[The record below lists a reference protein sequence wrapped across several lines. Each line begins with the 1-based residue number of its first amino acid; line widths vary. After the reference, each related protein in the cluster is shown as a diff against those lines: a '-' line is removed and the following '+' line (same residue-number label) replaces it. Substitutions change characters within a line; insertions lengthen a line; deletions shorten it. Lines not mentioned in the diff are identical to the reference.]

1 MLNSQGIRGPPYR
14 FIHGNNKEV
23 VKMRQ
28 EALSK
33 PMALRHD
40 IFPRVQPHIYTWINK
55 YGKNYLSWDGVRA
68 ELVISEP
75 ELIKEVLKNSEKAF
89 PKRNPTVFISK
100 LVGNGLATVEGEKW
114 VKQRKLGNYAFHGE
128 SLKNMTPAVI
138 ASVETMLEKW
148 KGYVGKEIE
157 LFEEFRLLTS
167 EVISRTAFGS
177 SYSEGQK
184 IFDMLSKLA
193 IILHRNF
200 FKTRI
205 PWVSKLWKPAD
216 ILESEELANEIQGC
230 VMKMIKKRGDRVVN
244 GEADSF
250 GNDFLGL
257 LVNAYHDLD
266 DKNMLSLGDLVDEC
280 KTFYLAGQD
289 TVNSLLTWTVFLLAI
304 HGDWQEKARREV
316 IDIFGNQNPHPE
328 SIVKLKIMTMIIN
341 ETSRLYGPAN
351 GLMRKTGREVQIG
364 KLVLPANIDLY
375 IANVVPQHDPQLW
388 EDDVHLF
395 KPERF
400 AEGIAKATN
409 YNAAAFC
416 PFGIG
421 PRSCVGMSFATTEIK
436 IALSMI
442 LQRYTISLSPAYVH
456 SPISVITIQP
466 QHGIQVIL
474 KSLHSN
480 V

>member
-23 VKMRQ
+23 AKMRQ

-40 IFPRVQPHIYTWINK
+40 IFPRVQPHIDTWINE
-55 YGKNYLSWDGVRA
+55 YGRNYLSWDGVRA

-75 ELIKEVLKNSEKAF
+75 DLIKEVLKNSEKAF
-89 PKRNPTVFISK
+89 PKRKLTLFLSK
-100 LVGNGLATVEGEKW
+100 LLGNGLATVEGEKW
-114 VKQRKLGNYAFHGE
+114 EKRRKLGNYAFHGE
-128 SLKNMTPAVI
+128 SLKNMTPAII

-157 LFEEFRLLTS
+157 VFEEFRLLTS

-177 SYSEGQK
+177 TYLEGQK
-184 IFDMLSKLA
+184 IFYMLSKLA
-193 IILHRNF
+193 IIANRSF

-205 PWVSKLWKPAD
+205 PWISKLWKSAD

-230 VMKMIKKRGDRVVN
+230 VMKMIKKREDRVVN

-257 LVNAYHDLD
+257 LVKAYHDLD
-266 DKNMLSLGDLVDEC
+266 DKDMLSLGDLVDEC

-289 TVNSLLTWTVFLLAI
+289 TVNGLLAWTVLLLAI

-316 IDIFGNQNPHPE
+316 IEIFGNQNPHPE

-341 ETSRLYGPAN
+341 ETLRLYGLQN
-351 GLMRKTGREVQIG
+351 GIIREVGREVQIG
-364 KLVLPANIDLY
+364 NLVLPANIDLY

-388 EDDVHLF
+388 GDDVHLF

-421 PRSCVGMSFATTEIK
+421 PRSCVGMSFATMETK

-456 SPISVITIQP
+456 SPISVLGIQP
-466 QHGIQVIL
+466 EHGIQVIL
-474 KSLHSN
+474 KSLDSN

>member
-1 MLNSQGIRGPPYR
+1 
-14 FIHGNNKEV
+14 
-23 VKMRQ
+23 
-28 EALSK
+28 
-33 PMALRHD
+33 
-40 IFPRVQPHIYTWINK
+40 
-55 YGKNYLSWDGVRA
+55 
-68 ELVISEP
+68 
-75 ELIKEVLKNSEKAF
+75 
-89 PKRNPTVFISK
+89 
-100 LVGNGLATVEGEKW
+100 
-114 VKQRKLGNYAFHGE
+114 
-128 SLKNMTPAVI
+128 
-138 ASVETMLEKW
+138 
-148 KGYVGKEIE
+148 
-157 LFEEFRLLTS
+157 
-167 EVISRTAFGS
+167 
-177 SYSEGQK
+177 
-184 IFDMLSKLA
+184 
-193 IILHRNF
+193 
-200 FKTRI
+200 
-205 PWVSKLWKPAD
+205 
-216 ILESEELANEIQGC
+216 
-230 VMKMIKKRGDRVVN
+230 
-244 GEADSF
+244 
-250 GNDFLGL
+250 
-257 LVNAYHDLD
+257 
-266 DKNMLSLGDLVDEC
+266 
-280 KTFYLAGQD
+280 
-289 TVNSLLTWTVFLLAI
+289 
-304 HGDWQEKARREV
+304 
-316 IDIFGNQNPHPE
+316 
-328 SIVKLKIMTMIIN
+328 MTMIIN